1 MQGDGGGG
9 TWDRKDTCSFPGRLS
24 HWLPL
29 RDRLAKGYTRQRH
42 MGEKFKR
49 DPGRVAGGG
58 GGVGRAPLTRKGF
71 HQEPYLLLYHPRVW
85 S

>member
-1 MQGDGGGG
+1 MQGEGGRE

-29 RDRLAKGYTRQRH
+29 GDRLAKGYAGQRH

-49 DPGRVAGGG
+49 DPGQVAGVWV
-58 GGVGRAPLTRKGF
+58 GVGSAPLTRKGF
-71 HQEPYLLLYHPRVW
+71 HQEPHLLLYHPRVW